1 MRIHFPSLA
10 TGAFVILSVVLFA
23 AAQRPPTIEPR
34 FELEATTNHV
44 FVLDRDTG
52 RVWQKYVTN
61 DSGQSDQDFALPKVR
76 AN

>member
-10 TGAFVILSVVLFA
+10 CGFLAMLSLVLFA
-23 AAQRPPTIEPR
+23 AAERPQVTLGR
-34 FELEATTNHV
+34 FELEATQNHV

-52 RVWQKYVTN
+52 KVWQKYVSN

-76 AN
+76 N